1 MGLGVHLH
9 GKKLH
14 KRPYRECGLLAV
26 LCSNENQAWYTLH
39 IGYCNDE
46 ERREMRFMLKKKEEV
61 DENGTRILK
70 GIGMFIARNRF
81 ELEAFERN
89 KKLPAVALEYAVEL
103 QVVSV
108 PPVPEAV
115 RDDGMVEDVRPVL
128 PPVPEAVR
136 NDGIAKDMRPV
147 LPPYEEDVWGITSA
161 IRGQAA
167 LQRLEAVSK
176 LETVSRLEAVSRPSM
191 LAARPRRRRHRAP
204 AP

>member
-1 MGLGVHLH
+1 
-9 GKKLH
+9 
-14 KRPYRECGLLAV
+14 
-26 LCSNENQAWYTLH
+26 
-39 IGYCNDE
+39 
-46 ERREMRFMLKKKEEV
+46 
-61 DENGTRILK
+61 
-70 GIGMFIARNRF
+70 MFIARNRF

-89 KKLPAVALEYAVEL
+89 KKLPAVALEYANVEL

-176 LETVSRLEAVSRPSM
+176 LEAVSRLEAVPRPSM
-191 LAARPRRRRHRAP
+191 LAARPRRHRAP